1 MIRINKLQ
9 FKSLM
14 ASKYFAL
21 ANWIKITIF
30 NDLNSFQWDQN
41 LVAVQIRLH
50 LYKASRRNPRPRI
63 SCPAVWSTASQ
74 LKVLIHC
81 QTSLEESITVLEES
95 ITVVNHPGSRGIM
108 PGQLPAR
115 ISAIMFEI
123 PSHLQ
128 DRYEP
133 KKRLQIHR
141 HTPQK

>member
-1 MIRINKLQ
+1 M
-9 FKSLM
+9 
-14 ASKYFAL
+14 
-21 ANWIKITIF
+21 
-30 NDLNSFQWDQN
+30 
-41 LVAVQIRLH
+41 AVQILLH
-50 LYKASRRNPRPRI
+50 LYKASRRNPHPRI

-133 KKRLQIHR
+133 KKTTDSQAHSAKIDLEKKWLLKQMTIQNFNIDAQGLRKTRYKNPTMRKIGV
-141 HTPQK
+141 TS